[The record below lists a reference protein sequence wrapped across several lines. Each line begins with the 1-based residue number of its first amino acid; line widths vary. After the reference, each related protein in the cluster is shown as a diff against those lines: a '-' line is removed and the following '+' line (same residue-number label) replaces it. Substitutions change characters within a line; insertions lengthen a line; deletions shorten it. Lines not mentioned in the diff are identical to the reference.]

1 MSDITIDRA
10 AAPRPTP
17 KPGILAIAPYV
28 PGKAKIEGV
37 EHPLKLSANENIL
50 GSSSKAREAFASAI
64 DQLHMYP
71 DGRTTILRDALC
83 ETYGL
88 EPERLVFGCGS
99 DEIFQLLNQTF
110 LEPGDNIV
118 QGEFG
123 FGAYAIGA
131 RACQAE
137 VRMAHEPDYRIDV
150 DEILKHVDA
159 RTRLVFIANPANPT
173 GTWIPGSEIRRLHAA
188 LPPSVV
194 LVLDGAYAEFARDPA
209 FEDGMSMVREFENV
223 AVTRTFSKLHG
234 LAALR
239 VGWAYMPPEMAAALD
254 RIRLPFNVN
263 IPAQLAAVAATVPA
277 DFCASGSLS
286 PTLIIGHL
294 GDCRGGRR
302 SGKDGVILVQGEHG
316 LHSPLRRHDRDAEL
330 VRFVLT
336 QQYRARHQMHFGA
349 PFAECRLR
357 FTEAH
362 QSPPDVGIDATVGC
376 LLNLVG
382 DAGSHVIAV
391 PSTGPARE
399 VVVPQRPQILHRH
412 CGECRQ
418 LGGH

>member
-1 MSDITIDRA
+1 MSDISIDRS

-17 KPGILAIAPYV
+17 KAGILDIAPYV
-28 PGKAKIEGV
+28 PGKAKIEGI

-50 GSSSKAREAFASAI
+50 GSSLKARGAFASAI
-64 DQLHMYP
+64 DKLHMYP

-88 EPERLVFGCGS
+88 EPERLLFGCGS

-137 VRMAHEPDYRIDV
+137 VRMAKEPNYRIDV
-150 DEILKHVDA
+150 DEMLKLVDA

-173 GTWIPGSEIRRLHAA
+173 GTWISGSEVRRLHAA

-194 LVLDGAYAEFARDPA
+194 LVLDGAYAEFARDPT

-223 AVTRTFSKLHG
+223 VVTRTFSKLHG

-239 VGWAYMPPEMAAALD
+239 VGWAYMPPEMASAVD

-263 IPAQLAAVAATVPA
+263 IPAQLAAVEALA
-277 DFCASGSLS
+277 DTEFQERSLA
-286 PTLIIGHL
+286 
-294 GDCRGGRR
+294 
-302 SGKDGVILVQGEHG
+302 LVEQW
-316 LHSPLRRHDRDAEL
+316 
-330 VRFVLT
+330 
-336 QQYRARHQMHFGA
+336 
-349 PFAECRLR
+349 
-357 FTEAH
+357 
-362 QSPPDVGIDATVGC
+362 
-376 LLNLVG
+376 
-382 DAGSHVIAV
+382 
-391 PSTGPARE
+391 
-399 VVVPQRPQILHRH
+399 RPWLAQ
-412 CGECRQ
+412 Q
-418 LGGH
+418 LGGLGLEVVPSAANFVLVGFPTTPGRTAREAEAFLASRGLIVRGVGGYGLPNHLRVTIGLEDHNRAVAEALADFMKA